1 MPKYIKLFESFINEA
16 LAYKFDPTKTVL
28 TGAAVYS
35 AGTSYAKFA
44 LGRIYIATAD
54 SESTKKAPGNVLVY
68 LTAKSK
74 DIEKKL
80 TDLGGVAAAL
90 QASEINEPPTAGGG
104 VYKYQAAYVFNLT
117 DPVAGDQILGKI
129 AAAINTAPAGSA
141 GTSGVAGTA
150 GSKGDYAEGFFGK
163 DIMTAFRSHVADV
176 TGVAYQAATS
186 IPAYQAALQ
195 NKELNK
201 KLNSDA
207 EFLKLMKEV
216 EDQAKLTNVVDFTTG
231 KTKDGKIDAKY
242 LELRKKVAARTE
254 VIKSQLINAG
264 ASGSTGTSG
273 TAGTSG
279 K

>member
-1 MPKYIKLFESFINEA
+1 MPKYIKLFEAFQNEA
-16 LAYKFDPTKTVL
+16 QAYKFDPTKTVL

-35 AGTSYAKFA
+35 TGTSYAKFT
-44 LGRIYIATAD
+44 LGRIYIATED
-54 SESTKKAPGNVLVY
+54 NESTKKAPGNVLVY
-68 LTAKSK
+68 LTAKNK
-74 DIEKKL
+74 DVEKKL

-90 QASEINEPPTAGGG
+90 QASEINEPPSAGGG
-104 VYKYQAAYVFNLT
+104 VYKYQASYIFNLT
-117 DPVAGDQILGKI
+117 DPVAGDLLLGKI
-129 AAAINTAPAGSA
+129 AAAINTAPTGST
-141 GTSGVAGTA
+141 GTSGTAGT
-150 GSKGDYAEGFFGK
+150 KGDYAEGFFGK
-163 DIMTAFRSHVADV
+163 DIMAAFRSHVADV

-201 KLNSDA
+201 KLNSDP

-242 LELRKKVAARTE
+242 LEIRKKVAARTE
-254 VIKSQLINAG
+254 VIKGQLMNA
-264 ASGSTGTSG
+264 GSTGTSG

>member
-90 QASEINEPPTAGGG
+90 QASEINTAHP
-104 VYKYQAAYVFNLT
+104 LR
-117 DPVAGDQILGKI
+117 
-129 AAAINTAPAGSA
+129 AICTIFSCANN
-141 GTSGVAGTA
+141 
-150 GSKGDYAEGFFGK
+150 
-163 DIMTAFRSHVADV
+163 R
-176 TGVAYQAATS
+176 
-186 IPAYQAALQ
+186 
-195 NKELNK
+195 NK
-201 KLNSDA
+201 
-207 EFLKLMKEV
+207 V
-216 EDQAKLTNVVDFTTG
+216 
-231 KTKDGKIDAKY
+231 
-242 LELRKKVAARTE
+242 
-254 VIKSQLINAG
+254 LI
-264 ASGSTGTSG
+264 S
-273 TAGTSG
+273 
-279 K
+279 